1 MILAGAGTGKTYTL
15 MHRIRH
21 LISTRQIDPQ
31 NTLLLTFTEK
41 ATNEAIDSIRQL
53 LGKKAEKIFV
63 GTFHSFCY
71 SLIRRYGSQAQSGQA
86 LWQEVDSLYFL
97 IENFNKM
104 DFIQSRKFSND
115 PKKFIY
121 ESFLPFFNRSTDE
134 LLSPG
139 DLKIKHQRVM
149 QTKEWF
155 LSNYPGINQ
164 NSVEIKDL
172 PLQLSD
178 LIMTYEFFQ
187 KAKEKYKALD
197 YGDMV
202 QSCYN
207 ILANNNDILYKVRK
221 EFRHIFIDEYQDNNY
236 ALNKIINLII
246 ENDPSI
252 TVVGDEDQCIYSFRG
267 ANYFNISDFRKRYG
281 TFESYNEVTL
291 IENRRSTQKILNLS
305 NEVISKVLHRT
316 KKELTSLP
324 EKLNIGSKPK
334 LIQAD
339 KSQTMTLLPEL
350 IQRIVIQQGVS
361 FGDIAIICRGRGNVK
376 DAANS
381 LRDNAIP
388 IDIHIEEFFEVS
400 IIKDIL
406 AWAHVIIGDDKAE
419 SALFRILKNEVSANY
434 ASIFFQRT
442 SRMKIDDRLALL
454 TKNKDKI
461 NEIDH
466 IIEVLINLKKDL
478 NKRMR
483 PDEMVWNI
491 LANLKSSKRVKGMR
505 SEYEYEQKI
514 NLSNAGEILNLAEKF
529 NNKNPDSRLDQW
541 LKYMDVLFTFSKKPA
556 TQPELSNHNINRAVN
571 IMTIHQSKGLQ
582 FPIVIIPFMYSGSFP
597 SRLKKHPSIDRLP
610 NSWKAWSQE
619 PINPDF
625 ALSHLDEE
633 RRIFYVGIT
642 RAERELYIIGPTK
655 RQSLFTKELDE
666 SSMKNV
672 EIYKMKSDQNSKL
685 YMDKKKQK
693 LLMKMNN
700 EIASNKFESAKQ
712 ILFEIEGM
720 NQNPERP
727 NNQVQLKQDLLH
739 LSSTKIETYDTCS
752 YKYRLKYID
761 KLPERKTR
769 ATGEFGSIMHSVLEE
784 FHGLDKREQT
794 KVMLFELLEKNWREN
809 SFEYRKREEEFRKQG
824 EEILSHYFDY
834 IIKNSPNVIGT
845 EKSFSYTIDQINV
858 KISGKI
864 DRVDQEGD
872 YVNIIDY
879 KTSQKKEKAKN
890 NLQMAL
896 YTEAMLNGAIKDIKA
911 SPSKATLHF
920 LRHVDDPVSSHSF
933 SDDELE
939 ESRKKISEVADG
951 IRKQKYETKKS
962 DFTCRF
968 CDYKE
973 FICPAW
979 EQ

>member
-71 SLIRRYGSQAQSGQA
+71 SLIRRYGTQAQSGQA

-134 LLSPG
+134 LLSPE

-334 LIQAD
+334 WIQAD

-376 DAANS
+376 DTANS

-406 AWAHVIIGDDKAE
+406 GWAHVIIGDDKAE

-571 IMTIHQSKGLQ
+571 VMTIHQSKGLQ

-625 ALSHLDEE
+625 AQSHLDEE

-642 RAERELYIIGPTK
+642 RAERDLYIIGPTK